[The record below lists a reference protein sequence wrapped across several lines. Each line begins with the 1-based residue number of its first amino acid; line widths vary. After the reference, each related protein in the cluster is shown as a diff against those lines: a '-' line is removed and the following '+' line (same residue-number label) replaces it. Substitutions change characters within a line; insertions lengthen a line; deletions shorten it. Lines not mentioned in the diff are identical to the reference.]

1 MRIGMWH
8 ELKRSAS
15 TEDQRVP
22 ACSVSLVSHCRMGRW
37 AQGLSRQDDELAQ
50 LGSLVSRWPSG
61 SGPGTISGRQRH
73 VRPLEPEL
81 KSGLELSTAATCGVR
96 ASLAYASWQRY
107 ECMRSGARADG
118 GVKPGNH
125 AFFLSLFQMAPGEPS
140 ASNTHLAIAG
150 SVIGRSVVLTR
161 SRSTRIDVAQN
172 EEHWHGRTCRPRV
185 TRWRW
190 TSFTSSAPRP
200 SSQCFGPNQE
210 PHEAPDGLEQSSP

>member
-81 KSGLELSTAATCGVR
+81 KSGLELSTATTCGVR
-96 ASLAYASWQRY
+96 ASLAYVSLQRY

-118 GVKPGNH
+118 GFKPGNH
-125 AFFLSLFQMAPGEPS
+125 AFFSPCSRWRRVNHRRQTRTWRQQVQSSAAPSCSHVRVQHE
-140 ASNTHLAIAG
+140 
-150 SVIGRSVVLTR
+150 
-161 SRSTRIDVAQN
+161 STWLQN
-172 EEHWHGRTCRPRV
+172 EEHWPERTCRPRV

-190 TSFTSSAPRP
+190 TSFTSTAPRP